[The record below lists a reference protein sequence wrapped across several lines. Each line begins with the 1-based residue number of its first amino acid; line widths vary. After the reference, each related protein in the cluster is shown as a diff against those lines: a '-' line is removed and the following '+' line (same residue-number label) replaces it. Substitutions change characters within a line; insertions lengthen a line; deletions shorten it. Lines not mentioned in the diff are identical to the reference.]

1 MTSYYRHVKQISV
14 ILRFAMF
21 FPKNVTPI
29 ANGTALNH
37 VSLMSTSNKSC
48 PIHPFYFNFCVQFYN
63 QIRTYLQEMVVH
75 ELATTV

>member
-14 ILRFAMF
+14 ILRFAML

-37 VSLMSTSNKSC
+37 VSLMSTSKYC
-48 PIHPFYFNFCVQFYN
+48 PVLLFYVVVSIQSYDQFP
-63 QIRTYLQEMVVH
+63 TYVKEVVFH
-75 ELATTV
+75 GLETTV